1 MTKVTFLL
9 NLRRKLLTLSEKE
22 REESLSFYSEMIDD
36 RIEEGM
42 SESEAVASIGSP
54 DAIADEILTERRNQE
69 KSTEVHTQRRWKAWE
84 IVLLVL
90 GSPVWAS
97 LLIALFAVIFSLF
110 VALWCVVVSC
120 WVVFPS
126 LLVSGVGGVVFG
138 AFMAFK
144 GNFAFAFAL
153 IGVSVFAVGLSVFA
167 FYGAKYLTR
176 GAWTLTRKCGKLF
189 ARHFRRKE
197 ER

>member
-42 SESEAVASIGSP
+42 SESEAVASIDSP

-90 GSPVWAS
+90 GSPVWVS
-97 LLIALFAVIFSLF
+97 LLIAALAVAFSLF

-138 AFMAFK
+138 VFMAFK

-189 ARHFRRKE
+189 DRHFRRKE